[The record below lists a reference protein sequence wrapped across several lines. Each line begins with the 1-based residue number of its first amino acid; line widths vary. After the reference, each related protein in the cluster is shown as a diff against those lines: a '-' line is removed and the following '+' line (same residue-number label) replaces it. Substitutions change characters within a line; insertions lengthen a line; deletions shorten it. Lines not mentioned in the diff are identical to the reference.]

1 VEGLAIVRRDEAA
14 PGARLRTVE
23 DEPIEVEVR
32 SGPLGD
38 DPGLGGRAQT
48 GTMKLGGRR

>member
-1 VEGLAIVRRDEAA
+1 LAIVRREVAA
-14 PGARLRTVE
+14 SGVRLTTVE

-38 DPGLGGRAQT
+38 DPGVDGRAQP